1 MCVCAWLTALYNE
14 VLLLR
19 GEAGLPALWASQRCP
34 ISAPQG
40 ARSFIIAQ
48 GYSVLGLL
56 LENDV

>member
-14 VLLLR
+14 VLLLW
-19 GEAGLPALWASQRCP
+19 GGVGLPALRASQRCP
-34 ISAPQG
+34 ISATQG
-40 ARSFIIAQ
+40 ARSFIAQ